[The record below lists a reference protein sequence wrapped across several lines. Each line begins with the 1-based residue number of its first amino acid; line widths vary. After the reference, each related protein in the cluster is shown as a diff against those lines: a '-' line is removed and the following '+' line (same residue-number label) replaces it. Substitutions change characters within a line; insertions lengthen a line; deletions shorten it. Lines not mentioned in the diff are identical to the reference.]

1 MPNSDITIYT
11 NLIIINYLYI
21 FCLIIVDWQEE
32 LMKHR
37 DWYLS
42 QNSVICDENKRT
54 KKPCVKVN
62 MLAGVEGSFR
72 KLEVD

>member
-1 MPNSDITIYT
+1 MTD
-11 NLIIINYLYI
+11 
-21 FCLIIVDWQEE
+21 DWREE
-32 LMKHR
+32 LLKHR

-42 QNSVICDENKRT
+42 QNSVICDENKRA
-54 KKPCVKVN
+54 KKPNVKVN

>member
-1 MPNSDITIYT
+1 
-11 NLIIINYLYI
+11 
-21 FCLIIVDWQEE
+21 
-32 LMKHR
+32 MKHR

-42 QNSVICDENKRT
+42 QNSVICDENRRT